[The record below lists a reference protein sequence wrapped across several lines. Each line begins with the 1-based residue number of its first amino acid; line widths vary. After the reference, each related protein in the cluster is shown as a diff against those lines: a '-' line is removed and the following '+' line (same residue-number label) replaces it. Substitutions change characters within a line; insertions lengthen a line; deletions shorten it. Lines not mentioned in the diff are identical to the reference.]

1 MRQRDN
7 QRGAVLILVIGV
19 VATLAILSGA
29 LVFLTANASSNTA
42 DDRNRAKAFNVAE
55 AAVDVALY
63 KVGTDWPL
71 TADATFPSPT
81 PSPSPNEKTEFLA
94 RFPSSE
100 FPKVDASITY
110 FDNVIKSN
118 GDPDTSADGWP
129 RDGDGANRPGDGLI
143 YVEVQASVGG
153 EKARIQCEIQR
164 VYYDSKFPR
173 GIVAA
178 ASGNIDSN
186 NSKPSLGSD
195 FTNGGYMAPDQ
206 TALTVMAGGT
216 IIDSNSNGTVYDPGL
231 FPPSN
236 VQQNL
241 GTGVIDNVVDPDVV
255 QQLIK
260 TAKLKGTFYS
270 NIASELNKTGIDKA
284 KPLPATNVVAPY
296 EGIVVIETTTRLDLN
311 GNGDYNGDG
320 VSPNKPPGV
329 LMVIGPKT
337 MYPDDPTK
345 TGYSPGIDLGGT
357 GRYYGVM
364 YTDGDIGGNGNVVI
378 VGMVLAG
385 GNITLVGNRRIEY
398 NDNVMVN
405 LAKTVQLSAQI
416 VPNTWR
422 QIKPL

>member
-55 AAVDVALY
+55 AAVDVALH

-71 TADATFPSPT
+71 TADATFPST
-81 PSPSPNEKTEFLA
+81 ADPNEKTAFLA

-100 FPKVDASITY
+100 FPNVDASITY
-110 FDNVIKSN
+110 FDNVN
-118 GDPDTSADGWP
+118 NAGQPGTCADGWP
-129 RDGDGANRPGDGLI
+129 RDGNGASRPGDGLI
-143 YVEVQASVGG
+143 YIEAQASVGG
-153 EKARIQCEIQR
+153 EKARIQCEAQR
-164 VYYDSKFPR
+164 LYFDSKFPR

-178 ASGNIDSN
+178 ANGNIESN
-186 NSKPSLGSD
+186 NSNPSLGSD
-195 FTNGGYMAPDQ
+195 STNGGYMALPDQ

-216 IIDSNSNGTVYDPGL
+216 IIDSNPNGTVYDPGL

-241 GTGVIDNVVDPDVV
+241 GTGVIDNVLDPDVV

-260 TAKLKGTFYS
+260 TAKLRGAFYS

-320 VSPNKPPGV
+320 LSPNKPPGV

-357 GRYYGVM
+357 GEFSGVM
-364 YTDGDIGGNGNVVI
+364 YTDGSIGGNGNIVI

-398 NDNVMVN
+398 NDNVMAN